1 MAKDYES
8 LFILK
13 PDLADEEIDKEV
25 ESVKE
30 SIKSA
35 GGSIIEEDRWGKKRL
50 AYLVRKN
57 RYGYY
62 VLLRFSLDPAALSGL
77 DHGLRLNENTLKHM
91 IVLYDGSAG
100 RKETPPEEEKTASGD
115 PAPGGE

>member
-1 MAKDYES
+1 MTKDYES

-30 SIKSA
+30 YIQSA
-35 GGSIIEEDRWGKKRL
+35 GGSIIEEDKWGKKRL
-50 AYLVRKN
+50 AYLVKKN

-62 VLLRFSLDPAALSGL
+62 VLLRFSMAPAALSGL
-77 DHGLRLNENTLKHM
+77 DRRLRLNENTLKHM
-91 IVLYDGSAG
+91 VVFFDGSAG
-100 RKETPPEEEKTASGD
+100 RKDEPEGEKTAGAA
-115 PAPGGE
+115 PAPDGGE